1 VILACQFDCYAA
13 EVSLNS
19 DHGLHIGT
27 GSETKRALPIG
38 FWKGSGLTIVLDMI
52 AAALA
57 GGQTTHEIQTQ
68 GAEYAVSQ
76 VRQVPISTQPAT
88 CGLGVKHDC

>member
-1 VILACQFDCYAA
+1 MITILIVVPAS
-13 EVSLNS
+13 VKSLNLTN
-19 DHGLHIGT
+19 DLPLDA

-57 GGQTTHEIQTQ
+57 GGQTTHEIQAQ

-76 VRQVPISTQPAT
+76 VRHKPFVIFNSMLLQSLHYA
-88 CGLGVKHDC
+88 